1 MNFGETLFKLR
12 KEKGLSQE
20 ALAERLGTTRQ
31 AVSKWENDQGF
42 PETEKLLALSNLFE
56 VSVDTLLKGE
66 NAAPAADRGRGW
78 YVSREDSEGLPRRGE
93 AVRPV
98 PGARLFLLGP
108 GRRPLGHA
116 AAGGG
121 GQRPLGMGLCVLLGI
136 CAAVAAMFSQREDY
150 AVLRREP
157 LLLDQA
163 VLKELRD
170 EYRALRGRYLLV
182 AAPSVVLFV
191 SGLLALAAAS
201 RWMVPWTGY
210 HALAF
215 LVLAAGLWGFVW
227 SLSAMDSY
235 ELLVENQ
242 RHCAG
247 VWFKL
252 RRRLRGKLESL

>member
-56 VSVDTLLKGE
+56 VPVDTLLKGE
-66 NAAPAADRGRGW
+66 NAVPAADRERGW
-78 YVSREDSEGLPRRGE
+78 YVSRETARCFLAGERRCARYLGLAFFFWALAG
-93 AVRPV
+93 V
-98 PGARLFLLGP
+98 PWVMLP
-108 GRRPLGHA
+108 P
-116 AAGGG
+116 GG

-201 RWMVPWTGY
+201 RGMVPWTGY

-215 LVLAAGLWGFVW
+215 LVLAAGLWGSVW